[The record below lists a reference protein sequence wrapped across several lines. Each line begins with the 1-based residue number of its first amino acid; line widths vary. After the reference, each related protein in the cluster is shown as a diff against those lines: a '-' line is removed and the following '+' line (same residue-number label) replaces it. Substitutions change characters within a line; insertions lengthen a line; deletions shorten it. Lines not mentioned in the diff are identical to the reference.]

1 MEERHDQQMTQK
13 PHKLTMTNRRMLLL
27 TGINDVLSFDPNE
40 VLLDTVQGTLM
51 IRGED
56 LHVSRLSIEKGEV
69 DVDGKVNSLAYTDT
83 GGFVKNG
90 ETLFSRLFK

>member
-1 MEERHDQQMTQK
+1 MDEKQDVTQK
-13 PHKLTMTNRRMLLL
+13 SHKLSMNNRRTALL

-69 DVDGKVNSLAYTDT
+69 DLDGKINSFSYTESN
-83 GGFVKNG
+83 GFVRNG

>member
-1 MEERHDQQMTQK
+1 MDEKHDQPMTQK
-13 PHKLTMTNRRMLLL
+13 SHKLIITGRKTALL

-56 LHVSRLSIEKGEV
+56 LHVNRLSIEKGEV
-69 DVDGKVNSLAYTDT
+69 DIDGKVNSLAYTDT

-90 ETLFSRLFK
+90 DTLFSRLFK

>member
-1 MEERHDQQMTQK
+1 MEERQEQQMAQK
-13 PHKLTMTNRRMLLL
+13 SHKLIMTGRRTALL

-69 DVDGKVNSLAYTDT
+69 DIDGKVNSLAYTDT

>member
-1 MEERHDQQMTQK
+1 MN
-13 PHKLTMTNRRMLLL
+13 NRRTALL

-69 DVDGKVNSLAYTDT
+69 DVDGKINSFSYTDSS
-83 GGFVKNG
+83 GFVKNG

>member
-1 MEERHDQQMTQK
+1 MEERQELVQK
-13 PHKLTMTNRRMLLL
+13 SHKLTMNNRRTALL

-69 DVDGKVNSLAYTDT
+69 DIDGKINSFSYTDSS
-83 GGFVKNG
+83 GFVKNG

>member
-1 MEERHDQQMTQK
+1 MDERHDQQVTQK
-13 PHKLTMTNRRMLLL
+13 SHKLTISSRKNALL

-69 DVDGKVNSLAYTDT
+69 DIDGKVNSLAYTDT

>member
-1 MEERHDQQMTQK
+1 MEERRDQQGIQK
-13 PHKLTMTNRRMLLL
+13 SHKLTMIGRKTALL

-69 DVDGKVNSLAYTDT
+69 DIDGKVNSLAYTDT

>member
-1 MEERHDQQMTQK
+1 MEERQQLTQK
-13 PHKLTMTNRRMLLL
+13 SHKLNMTNRRTALL

-40 VLLDTVQGTLM
+40 VLVDTVQGTLM

-56 LHVSRLSIEKGEV
+56 LRVSRLSIEQGEV
-69 DVDGKVNSLAYTDT
+69 DIDGKINSFSYTDN
-83 GGFVKNG
+83 GGFVKSG

>member
-1 MEERHDQQMTQK
+1 MDEKQAGLQK
-13 PHKLTMTNRRMLLL
+13 SHKLTMNNRRTALL

-69 DVDGKVNSLAYTDT
+69 DVDGKINSFSYTDSS
-83 GGFVKNG
+83 GFVKNG

>member
-1 MEERHDQQMTQK
+1 MEEKQDLTQK
-13 PHKLTMTNRRMLLL
+13 SHKLSMNNRRTALL

-69 DVDGKVNSLAYTDT
+69 DIDGKINSFSYTESN
-83 GGFVKNG
+83 GFVKNG

>member
-1 MEERHDQQMTQK
+1 MDEKQDLTQK
-13 PHKLTMTNRRMLLL
+13 SHKLSMNNRRTALL

-69 DVDGKVNSLAYTDT
+69 DIDGKINSFSYTESK
-83 GGFVKNG
+83 GFVRNG

>member
-1 MEERHDQQMTQK
+1 MEEKQQLTQK
-13 PHKLTMTNRRMLLL
+13 SHKLSMTNRRMLLL

-56 LHVSRLSIEKGEV
+56 LHVNRLSIEKGEV
-69 DVDGKVNSLAYTDT
+69 DVEGKVNSISYTDN
-83 GGFVKNG
+83 GGFVKSG

>member
-1 MEERHDQQMTQK
+1 MEEKQQLTQK
-13 PHKLTMTNRRMLLL
+13 SHKVNMTSRRTVLL

-56 LHVSRLSIEKGEV
+56 LHVSRLSIDQGEV
-69 DVDGKVNSLAYTDT
+69 DIDGKVNSLSYTDN
-83 GGFVKNG
+83 GGFVKSG

>member
-1 MEERHDQQMTQK
+1 MEEKQDLTQK
-13 PHKLTMTNRRMLLL
+13 SHKLSMNNRRTALL

-69 DVDGKVNSLAYTDT
+69 DIDGKINSFSYTDSN
-83 GGFVKNG
+83 GFVKNG